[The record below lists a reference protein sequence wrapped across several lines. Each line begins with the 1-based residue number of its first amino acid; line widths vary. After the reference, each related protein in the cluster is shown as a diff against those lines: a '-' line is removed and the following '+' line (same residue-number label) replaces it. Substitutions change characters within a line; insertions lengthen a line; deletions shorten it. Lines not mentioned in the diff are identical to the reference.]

1 MARNASERLER
12 ASLFVAGAFLVVNVA
27 LILLSVVTRY
37 VLRSSL
43 MWTEE
48 LARYCLIYAVMIGAG
63 AALKKGDHM
72 AIEFVERR
80 LPAPV
85 AQVAAWAKRAV
96 LILVFALMIYRGWLL
111 ASKAWGTRTL
121 GLGIPRAVPLIES
134 PRILVTSVVS
144 KRRHM
149 LFKNCRNSLLTECA
163 SQSRRCLSK
172 VL

>member
-1 MARNASERLER
+1 MRARIAGLAGLASECLER
-12 ASLFVAGAFLVVNVA
+12 ASLVVAGAFLVLNVA
-27 LILLSVVTRY
+27 LILLAVVTRY

-63 AALKKGDHM
+63 AALRKGDHM

-85 AQVAAWAKRAV
+85 ATAVTWVKRT
-96 LILVFALMIYRGWLL
+96 LSLSVFALMTYRGWLL

-121 GLGIPRAVPLIES
+121 GLGIPRAVPL
-134 PRILVTSVVS
+134 LSVPIG
-144 KRRHM
+144 M
-149 LFKNCRNSLLTECA
+149 SLLLV
-163 SQSRRCLSK
+163 QY
-172 VL
+172 VLIQIAPPERKEE